1 MSRYPSVIL
10 FRYNKY
16 SHIDNFIESNKPDF
30 MCSIYVTSDIE
41 ELTKLFNPNYHLLVT
56 YGDSYDEY
64 HNEIAHRLPQ
74 RFSGRWFHKT
84 DITNIH
90 EFNHNVNYCYI
101 TNVIECREKTRPIFS
116 IFTTCF
122 KSYDYIDT
130 AYESIKKQSLIDWE
144 WVIMDDTPE
153 DEHFTFLKGKL
164 SADNRVRLYK
174 RDRNSGNI
182 GNVKNEVISLCRGK
196 YILEMDHD
204 DEILRDCLRDAHDIF
219 QTDEQIGFVY
229 GDTIHLYR
237 DGTNFKYSD
246 FICKG
251 YGGYYMEKIK
261 GNWVYVYNTPNI
273 NNITLSH
280 LVCLPN
286 HPRIWK
292 RSVLMELESYSEF
305 LPICDDYEI
314 LLRTCCSKYKVAKNN
329 KAQYI
334 QYMNDGGN
342 NFSNIRNS
350 EINRLGPQYISPM
363 FYKKYEVHDKMKAL
377 GAYEDESYIQNQSQ
391 IWKRGEKY
399 QHKKMNCRV
408 NLNYDNQYCIIN
420 DALDIPAT
428 MERVRELYKN
438 GRNDF
443 LVLSNKITN
452 EELQAKLDSYGFER
466 MKCYS
471 YIDCKEEELVAY
483 FKMMYKND
491 NCEYEI
497 IWKMDNNI
505 VDLSILNITDLKHAF
520 VNATPF
526 NHIVL
531 DNIVNNNILNNA
543 LIEINSIPIDQLV
556 PAYVYGIDNVQN
568 NKFSYTDFNKLKY
581 ISEIKDYF
589 ESDIFINWLE
599 QITGIN
605 NLQKDPDIDGG
616 GIHIMKNNGTLGI
629 HSDCNMHHLTKKYRR
644 VNLLLYL
651 NKDYDETYNGHLEL
665 WNAEMT
671 KCKKKISPIFNRI
684 VLFRVDDN
692 ANHGHPALWN
702 GGQNDRTSLA
712 LYYYT
717 DDRPEHEKSETISA
731 VWKTIRKPKCFIIHN
746 NTIGGAY
753 KFLADIM
760 KMYSNYDYAFIDNQK
775 QLWSIEFNDTDLFI
789 LQNVLYTDIEIKDII
804 NVRDKYEFKFLIIVH
819 DFQWLCQEQHNYTSD
834 IPSAYLSNNISL
846 SNEIKQLLSLSDKVI
861 MNSQFTYDVYSRHF
875 DPSNFTLCY
884 PNDYKVQ
891 PGIKNV
897 PEIQNECI
905 NIGIFS
911 PLCKFK
917 GEIYVHY
924 LKEKFECDT
933 IKFQIVGQNIPYYKE
948 NEFYEYIRKYNINGF
963 LMLNEWGE
971 TYGYLLTKIIN
982 SGLPLLYNN
991 FGAVKERI
999 DSTQEHYFKVYD
1011 NERIND
1017 INDEYSV
1024 LDSQFNNFIEYINVN
1039 HGTVEDMNEDFT
1051 IVTRPIYDELFLPNV
1066 DVYQNREIPKVI
1078 FQTSKDVLP
1087 PYVKQLIN
1095 VYCPNWKYSHFT
1107 DKECIQFFIDNPLTD
1122 FPDIIQKFH
1131 SFTQGQHKADLFRY
1145 YYLYLLGGVFLD
1157 SDAMFE
1163 TNIGN
1168 IIQDYDSVF
1177 AKSFMKNEHLFN
1189 GFIATYPRNEII
1201 YDALKHAYNTENNT
1215 LQSNYHYLCEELLR
1229 IVLSEQKKLSSQN
1242 MIIYQEYSDTIDGKG
1257 VGRFKNTR
1265 GETVFI
1271 HYWQDRE
1278 IPVALSSILDK
1289 HTILQNIYT
1298 SNDIPIAHINFLK
1311 MLGNNYT
1318 PLVIYDIGS
1327 CVLHWTQHAH
1337 QVWKDSEIYLFE
1349 AMEESKLFYETYDKY
1364 KYNYTCQVLCDI
1376 DNKQIDFYQNNLYPA
1391 GNSYYKEVG
1400 HNKSCEIFTDNHIIK
1415 KNGLTLSTVIKN
1427 KEIPLPDLVK
1437 IDVQGCELDILKG
1450 SMDTIN
1456 NAKYL
1461 IVELQHSEY
1470 NKGAPLCNETRDF
1483 LIDHGWIVY
1492 AEKFSNNGPDAD
1504 WCFINTNKS

>member
-1 MSRYPSVIL
+1 
-10 FRYNKY
+10 
-16 SHIDNFIESNKPDF
+16 
-30 MCSIYVTSDIE
+30 
-41 ELTKLFNPNYHLLVT
+41 
-56 YGDSYDEY
+56 
-64 HNEIAHRLPQ
+64 
-74 RFSGRWFHKT
+74 
-84 DITNIH
+84 
-90 EFNHNVNYCYI
+90 
-101 TNVIECREKTRPIFS
+101 
-116 IFTTCF
+116 
-122 KSYDYIDT
+122 
-130 AYESIKKQSLIDWE
+130 
-144 WVIMDDTPE
+144 
-153 DEHFTFLKGKL
+153 
-164 SADNRVRLYK
+164 
-174 RDRNSGNI
+174 
-182 GNVKNEVISLCRGK
+182 
-196 YILEMDHD
+196 
-204 DEILRDCLRDAHDIF
+204 
-219 QTDEQIGFVY
+219 
-229 GDTIHLYR
+229 
-237 DGTNFKYSD
+237 
-246 FICKG
+246 
-251 YGGYYMEKIK
+251 
-261 GNWVYVYNTPNI
+261 
-273 NNITLSH
+273 
-280 LVCLPN
+280 
-286 HPRIWK
+286 
-292 RSVLMELESYSEF
+292 
-305 LPICDDYEI
+305 
-314 LLRTCCSKYKVAKNN
+314 
-329 KAQYI
+329 
-334 QYMNDGGN
+334 
-342 NFSNIRNS
+342 
-350 EINRLGPQYISPM
+350 
-363 FYKKYEVHDKMKAL
+363 
-377 GAYEDESYIQNQSQ
+377 
-391 IWKRGEKY
+391 
-399 QHKKMNCRV
+399 
-408 NLNYDNQYCIIN
+408 
-420 DALDIPAT
+420 
-428 MERVRELYKN
+428 
-438 GRNDF
+438 
-443 LVLSNKITN
+443 
-452 EELQAKLDSYGFER
+452 

-471 YIDCKEEELVAY
+471 FIDCTEEELVAY

-491 NCEYEI
+491 NCESEI

-505 VDLSILNITDLKHAF
+505 VDLSLLNITDLNHAF

-531 DNIVNNNILNNA
+531 DNIVNNNILNSA

-717 DDRPEHEKSETISA
+717 DDRPEREKSETISA

-746 NTIGGAY
+746 NTVGGAY

-834 IPSAYLSNNISL
+834 IPSAYLSNNISV

-891 PGIKNV
+891 SGIKNV

-917 GEIYVHY
+917 GEIYVRY

-933 IKFQIVGQNIPYYKE
+933 IVFKIVGHNIPYYKE
-948 NEFYEYIRKYNINGF
+948 NEFYEYVRKYNINGF

-971 TYGYLLTKIIN
+971 TYGFLLTKIIN

-999 DSTQEHYFKVYD
+999 DSTQKHYFKVYD
-1011 NERIND
+1011 KEHIND
-1017 INDEYSV
+1017 INDDYTV

-1095 VYCPNWKYSHFT
+1095 MYCPNWKYSHFT

-1122 FPDIIQKFH
+1122 FPEIIQKFH
-1131 SFTQGQHKADLFRY
+1131 SFTQGQHKADIFRY
-1145 YYLYLLGGVFLD
+1145 YYLYLRGGVFLD

-1215 LQSNYHYLCEELLR
+1215 LQTNYHYLCEELLR

-1278 IPVALSSILDK
+1278 IPSNLSTLVMAYTNNYMVDNYHYTKGIKFLTYPSDKCIISELISKNQVWESHMHKIFEKYINNESIVLEGGCHIGTHTLKLGLLGKQVLSFEPMIKSNIILRENLKINNITNVTVYNEGLSNKTDVAYFEWIGHNNPGGSGLTNNPMGKPNYEKNIKTSNYPVNLITIDSLQLDKLDFIKLDVEGYEINVIEGALDTIKKCNPIITMEVWENFNGKYSLQHAKNTFKILLDNGYTIHHIQGPDFLFLPSSRPTNDMLIKNVNNSAKTRMGNNIYSNLSYVNTLHKLVLSFTPRAGCSSVVKIYLDSLGLLQDAELYHPFIQAYRTDIMDPNIQSIPINQLKKDGYTFIKFIMNPYIRAVSIFRGQTSHNLSFRQYLKNLINNNVNYFNNNDKYHYHQQYITDEEKYITEYIKIDNNETYTYYHNEIKNILDPNK
-1289 HTILQNIYT
+1289 YT
-1298 SNDIPIAHINFLK
+1298 SPHHGTTKQKSNNTFCGDIPKNTINNQLPTSYKYFYDDEIKSMVELY
-1311 MLGNNYT
+1311 YT
-1318 PLVIYDIGS
+1318 DDI
-1327 CVLHWTQHAH
+1327 
-1337 QVWKDSEIYLFE
+1337 E
-1349 AMEESKLFYETYDKY
+1349 
-1364 KYNYTCQVLCDI
+1364 KYNYE
-1376 DNKQIDFYQNNLYPA
+1376 F
-1391 GNSYYKEVG
+1391 
-1400 HNKSCEIFTDNHIIK
+1400 
-1415 KNGLTLSTVIKN
+1415 
-1427 KEIPLPDLVK
+1427 
-1437 IDVQGCELDILKG
+1437 
-1450 SMDTIN
+1450 
-1456 NAKYL
+1456 
-1461 IVELQHSEY
+1461 
-1470 NKGAPLCNETRDF
+1470 
-1483 LIDHGWIVY
+1483 
-1492 AEKFSNNGPDAD
+1492 
-1504 WCFINTNKS
+1504 FI